1 MGKIAF
7 LFTGQ
12 GAQKVGMG
20 ADLYESQSVCREIF
34 EMGERLRPGTI
45 EQCFHSN
52 QNTLTQTS
60 NTQPCLFLVD
70 LACAQVL
77 SACGIKADVVTG
89 FSLGEIPA
97 VAYTGILSTED
108 AFRLVVARGN
118 AMDAC
123 AKAHPG
129 AMAAILRLSAEKVE
143 KLAAKCQDI
152 YPVNYNCPSQTVVA
166 GSKEAIAA
174 FGDIVKAAG
183 GKAIPLAVS
192 GAFHTPYMLDATAR
206 LKSELQTMKVVAPK
220 LPIYSNTTAKP
231 YPQDAEAIR
240 ELIANQASNSVRFEQ
255 TIRNMAAAGVDTF
268 IEVGAGKTLSG
279 LVNKTLSNVN
289 VLNVTDADSL
299 AKAVATL
306 QEEESNA

>member
-77 SACGIKADVVTG
+77 SACGIKA
-89 FSLGEIPA
+89 
-97 VAYTGILSTED
+97 YTGILSTED

-129 AMAAILRLSAEKVE
+129 AMAAILRLSAEEVE

-306 QEEESNA
+306 QEGESNA